1 MKEKQDTRSIIENQ
15 FTPYE
20 REVIQE
26 KLRNMPKEK
35 LDRVFE
41 TICLMRFSM

>member
-20 REVIQE
+20 RKVIQE
-26 KLRNMPKEK
+26 KLSNMPQEK

-41 TICLMRFSM
+41 TLCLMAFNL